1 MREKGSTV
9 RWIISLFLA
18 WTTEL
23 MAYLLSR
30 WGGLGKDGV
39 WGGKG
44 IESSAL
50 YTVSFSFQVNIQVEM
65 HVASSKYKE

>member
-1 MREKGSTV
+1 
-9 RWIISLFLA
+9 
-18 WTTEL
+18 

-44 IESSAL
+44 IKSSAL